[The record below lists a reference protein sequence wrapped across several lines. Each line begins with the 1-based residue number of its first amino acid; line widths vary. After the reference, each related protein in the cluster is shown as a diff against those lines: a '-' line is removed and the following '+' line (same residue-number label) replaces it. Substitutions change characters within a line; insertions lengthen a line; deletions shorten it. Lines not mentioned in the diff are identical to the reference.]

1 MKIKLSKGQLAILL
15 IFLVLLVDQVSK
27 IWIKTN
33 MSFSDTYFVFGDWFL
48 IKFIENPGMAFGI
61 DIPGQFGK
69 LILSLFRIVAVI
81 GIGWYLHQLIKKN
94 TPTGV
99 VLCIAAIL
107 AGALGNIIDSV
118 FYGLIFS
125 ETTYTQVAEMFPEGG
140 GYASLMHGR
149 VVDMLYF
156 PVINGYYP
164 DWLPIWGGKNFE
176 FFRPIFNIAD
186 TSISVGVITMLVFQR
201 KHLKDL

>member
-1 MKIKLSKGQLAILL
+1 MKIQLTKGQLSILL
-15 IFLVLLVDQVSK
+15 ILSILIIDQVSK

-33 MSFSDTYFVFGDWFL
+33 MSFGDTHFVFGDWFL

-61 DIPGQFGK
+61 DIPGRFGK
-69 LILSLFRIVAVI
+69 LMLSLFRILAVI
-81 GIGWYLHQLIKKN
+81 GISWYLRQLIRDN

-118 FYGLIFS
+118 FYGVIFS

-164 DWLPIWGGKNFE
+164 DWLPVWGGKEFE

-186 TSISVGVITMLVFQR
+186 TSISVGVIIMLLFQR

>member
-1 MKIKLSKGQLAILL
+1 MKIQLTKGQLSILL
-15 IFLVLLVDQVSK
+15 ILSILIIDQASK

-48 IKFIENPGMAFGI
+48 IKFIENPGMAFGL
-61 DIPGQFGK
+61 DIPGRFGK
-69 LILSLFRIVAVI
+69 LMLSLFRILAVI
-81 GIGWYLHQLIKKN
+81 GIGWYLRQLIRN
-94 TPTGV
+94 HTPTGV

-118 FYGLIFS
+118 FYGVIFS

-140 GYASLMHGR
+140 GYTSLMHGR

-164 DWLPIWGGKNFE
+164 EWFPIWGGKEFE

-186 TSISVGVITMLVFQR
+186 TSISVGVIIMLLFQR

>member
-1 MKIKLSKGQLAILL
+1 MNIKLSKGQLSILL
-15 IFLVLLVDQVSK
+15 IIGVLIIDQASK

-69 LILSLFRIVAVI
+69 LILSIFRIIAVI
-81 GIGWYLHQLIKKN
+81 GISWYMYQLIKQN
-94 TPTGV
+94 TPSGV
-99 VLCIAAIL
+99 ILCIAAIL

-125 ETTYTQVAEMFPEGG
+125 DTTYTQVAEIFPENG
-140 GYASLMHGR
+140 GYATLMHGR

-156 PVINGYYP
+156 PIIEGYYP
-164 DWLPIWGGKNFE
+164 EWIPIWGGKDFE
-176 FFRPIFNIAD
+176 FFRPIFNVAD
-186 TSISVGVITMLVFQR
+186 TSISVGVLTMLIFQR